1 MVARADRGLISHRV
15 PAEVGQRLLDALF
28 ARRDRW
34 LASPVFQR
42 QTARFPLTRWI
53 ARRRARQVFDLVAG
67 FVYSQVL
74 LACVRLSLFELL
86 ATRPH
91 SLAEVA
97 RAAGLEAEAAERL
110 LAAAVSL
117 RLVER
122 RRGGRYGLGAL
133 GAPLAG
139 NAGLRAMIEHHTALY
154 ADLADPV
161 ALLRGDLVMPA
172 NAKYW
177 PYAAGRA
184 EPGPQDAS
192 RIAAYSELMSASQ
205 TLVAAQVI
213 DAYPFARH
221 RRVLDVGGGEGTFLL
236 AVAHAAPQLDLQLFD
251 LPPVAARAATRF
263 AAAGLAARAETAGG
277 SFLSDPLPRGADLV
291 TLIRVLHDHDDASVR
306 ILLHAVH
313 VALPAGGRLVVA
325 EPLAETPGAEPM
337 GDAYFGLYLLAMGGG
352 RPRTAARLF
361 ELLREAGFTSP
372 RQVPTALPLQCSVLV
387 ATKASA

>member
-1 MVARADRGLISHRV
+1 MVARADRGLIA
-15 PAEVGQRLLDALF
+15 PAAPPRAGRRLLDAAL
-28 ARRDRW
+28 AVRDQW

-42 QTARFPLTRWI
+42 QAARFPLTRWI

-74 LACVRLSLFELL
+74 LACVRLRLFELL
-86 ATRPH
+86 ATRPQT
-91 SLAEVA
+91 LTEVA
-97 RAAGLEAEAAERL
+97 RAAGLEATAAERL

-122 RRGGRYGLGAL
+122 RSGGRYGLGAL

-139 NAGLRAMIEHHTALY
+139 NAGLCAMVEHHTALY

-161 ALLRGDLVMPA
+161 ALLRGEISSPA
-172 NAKYW
+172 NARYW

-184 EPGPQDAS
+184 EPGPQDAA

-221 RRVLDVGGGEGTFLL
+221 RRVLDVGGGEGSFLL
-236 AVAHAAPQLDLQLFD
+236 AVARAAPQLELRLFD
-251 LPPVAARAATRF
+251 LPPVAARAASRL
-263 AAAGLAARAETAGG
+263 AAAGLGARAEAAGG
-277 SFLSDPLPRGADLV
+277 SFLCDPLPRGADLV
-291 TLIRVLHDHDDASVR
+291 TLVRVLHDHDDASVR
-306 ILLHAVH
+306 TLLSAVH
-313 VALPAGGRLVVA
+313 AALPPGGRVVIA
-325 EPLAETPGAEPM
+325 EPLAGTPGAEPM

-352 RPRTAARLF
+352 RPRSAARLF
-361 ELLREAGFTSP
+361 QLLGEAGFTGS
-372 RQVPTALPLQCSVLV
+372 RQVPTALPLQCSLLV
-387 ATKASA
+387 AAKPSA